1 MNQSKSSMPVAISQF
16 GENIETSREPQNT
29 RAIKWLLQQ
38 PGGSITVVTPQKAV
52 DSAVITSLIARR
64 GVTHLSWRGL
74 STNSLRGRILFAWPD
89 RKHLNDLWG
98 LEADAL
104 AVIEWV
110 PQETKEWIE
119 DNRPVLLLHNQ
130 TKPYTPD
137 AEEQISSERL
147 PHGVEEILENIA
159 LWAAGYSSGLKWN
172 EEDKLKADMMNR
184 PQRWSSVT
192 VDQVRAQC
200 RELGMRP
207 NDADTVA
214 KLLQRQKDGHS
225 FRVTSLYRDYYFN
238 C

>member
-1 MNQSKSSMPVAISQF
+1 MNQANNSMPVAISQF
-16 GENIETSREPQNT
+16 GEDVETSREPQNA

-38 PGGSITVVTPQKAV
+38 PGGAITVVTPRKDV
-52 DSAVITSLIARR
+52 DSAVIKSLIARR

-119 DNRPVLLLHNQ
+119 DNRPVLLLHDQ
-130 TKPYTPD
+130 TKPYTAD
-137 AEEQISSERL
+137 AHEQISSERL
-147 PHGVEEILENIA
+147 PNGVEEILENIA
-159 LWAAGYSSGLKWN
+159 LWAAGYSGGLKWN
-172 EEDKLKADMMNR
+172 EEDKFKADMMNR

-192 VDQVRAQC
+192 VAQVRAKC

-207 NDADTVA
+207 NDVDTVA
-214 KLLQRQKDGHS
+214 KLLQRRKDGHS
-225 FRVTSLYRDYYFN
+225 FRVTGTYKDYYFN
-238 C
+238 F

>member
-1 MNQSKSSMPVAISQF
+1 MNQSKNSMPIAISQF
-16 GENIETSREPQNT
+16 GENVETSREPQNT
-29 RAIKWLLQQ
+29 RAIEWLLQQ

-52 DSAVITSLIARR
+52 DSAVIKSLIAQR

-74 STNSLRGRILFAWPD
+74 STKSLRGRILFAWPD

-98 LEADAL
+98 LEVDAL

-137 AEEQISSERL
+137 EEEQISSERL
-147 PHGVEEILENIA
+147 PNGVEEILENIA
-159 LWAAGYSSGLKWN
+159 LWAAGYSNGLKWD

-192 VDQVRAQC
+192 VDQVRAKC

-207 NDADTVA
+207 NDVDTVA
-214 KLLQRQKDGHS
+214 NLLQRRKDGHS
-225 FRVTSLYRDYYFN
+225 FRVTSSYRDFYFN
-238 C
+238 R